1 MNDLVVLS
9 LNLAQQAIIG
19 PTAVLPSNFVN
30 DPSNGF
36 TGSGQNQ
43 QQQLR
48 PPATAPALI
57 NPNINYPQLI
67 GGASGFNPFFGAAGP
82 DAVPNPEPVRGPL
95 PSAYEAV
102 SAIYD
107 SVEHIGE
114 PTRGT
119 QVSFE
124 V

>member
-9 LNLAQQAIIG
+9 LNLAQQAVIG
-19 PTAVLPSNFVN
+19 PTAVLPSNFVHN
-30 DPSNGF
+30 PSNGF
-36 TGSGQNQ
+36 NGNGQQ
-43 QQQLR
+43 QQQL
-48 PPATAPALI
+48 PPQATAPALI
-57 NPNINYPQLI
+57 NPNITYVGLI
-67 GGASGFNPFFGAAGP
+67 GGVSGEPSFYAALG
-82 DAVPNPEPVRGPL
+82 AVPNQAGEIQRPV
-95 PSAYEAV
+95 PSAHETV
-102 SAIYD
+102 SAIYN